1 MQIKSNMEFVKQH
14 NLKTGTSLSIFKMSS
29 DDESLEMLL
38 LMCYHVTED
47 LLLSIVDISM
57 YISFL

>member
-38 LMCYHVTED
+38 LMC
-47 LLLSIVDISM
+47 
-57 YISFL
+57 